1 MDLAWMLPAI
11 VVVPLLSAAIVGYFR
26 NTWSKSLVSWVA
38 CGSVAISFALTVA
51 VAAQYWGG
59 GAVAPIRSALTSWGS
74 LLDLG
79 LVADGLSLWWALV
92 VTGAGLLIHIYSTAY
107 MREDESYGRFMA
119 KMNFFI
125 FAMTL
130 LVLSDNFV
138 GLAMGWGCVGLA
150 SYMLIGF
157 YFTRPGAQNAA
168 IKAFVMNI
176 IGEAGLFAGIAF
188 IYANFGS
195 FKFDDVF
202 GAIAQ
207 GPVSASALN
216 LIGLLLLI
224 GAAAKSAQL
233 PLHTWL
239 PYAMEGPTPVSA
251 LIHAATMVTA
261 GVYLVSRAYPIY
273 EVATGA
279 AMAVAW
285 IGGLGALFGALVAAG
300 QFDIKRVLAFSTLSQ
315 IGYMFLANGL
325 GAYVAADFH
334 FFTHAFFKA
343 CLFLAAGIVVHHYG
357 GDQDIRHMGG
367 LWYRDRFA
375 GLTFGAAALALIG
388 LPPFAGFFSKDEILL
403 AAYSQGQWALF
414 AIAIVAA
421 GLTAFYNVRL
431 FSLVFLGDAYVPP
444 AKPAGKKRSRA
455 QAAAEVAAHAH
466 GHSHGHDHATPAA
479 MKWPV
484 AILAVLSVVSGWLFF
499 GHVQLTAL
507 EPAFPTLELHHES
520 VNPVVAGLS
529 VAVALAGGLISWYL
543 YRPAGARRAVELDP
557 LHKPG
562 ILYNMFYVDT
572 LYDVAFVQPARATA
586 EFVGD
591 LFDPRGIDGVVNGLG
606 ALSRGLGGLLRRWQS
621 GLVRSYVLT
630 VFAGVLL
637 VVAYYMFYV

>member
-26 NTWSKSLVSWVA
+26 NTWSKTTVSWVA
-38 CGSVAISFALTVA
+38 CGSVAAAFAMVVA
-51 VAAQYWGG
+51 LAVQYYGPAG
-59 GAVAPIRSALTSWGS
+59 TEPIRSALTSWGGLAS
-74 LLDLG
+74 LG
-79 LVADGLSLWWALV
+79 LVADGLSIWWALV

-107 MREDESYGRFMA
+107 MRDDESYGRFMA
-119 KMNFFI
+119 KLNFFI
-125 FAMTL
+125 YAMSL
-130 LVLSDNFV
+130 LVLSDNFI
-138 GLAMGWGCVGLA
+138 GLAIGWGCVGLA

-157 YFTRPGAQNAA
+157 YFTKPSAQNAA

-195 FKFDDVF
+195 FKFTDVF

-207 GPVSASALN
+207 GQGSYAALN
-216 LIGLLLLI
+216 MIGLLLLI
-224 GAAAKSAQL
+224 GAVAKSAQL

-279 AMAVAW
+279 AMTVAW
-285 IGGLGALFGALVAAG
+285 VGGLGALFGALVAAG

-343 CLFLAAGIVVHHYG
+343 CLFLAAGIVVHHYN

-375 GLTFGAAALALIG
+375 AICFGLAALALIG
-388 LPPFAGFFSKDEILL
+388 LPPFSGFFSKDEILL

-414 AIAIVAA
+414 VIAVLAA

-431 FSLVFLGDAYVPP
+431 FSLVFLGDAWAP
-444 AKPAGKKRSRA
+444 AAKVVGKKKGRA
-455 QAAAEVAAHAH
+455 QAAAHGHDAHADH
-466 GHSHGHDHATPAA
+466 HHDHATPAA

-499 GHVQLTAL
+499 GHYQLSAL
-507 EPAFPTLELHHES
+507 APAFPTLELHHEAI
-520 VNPVVAGLS
+520 NPVVAGLS
-529 VAVALAGGLISWYL
+529 VAVALVGGLVSWYL
-543 YRPAGARRAVELDP
+543 YRPDGVRRALELDP
-557 LHKPG
+557 LRKPG

-572 LYDVAFVQPARATA
+572 LYDVLFVQPAKATA

-591 LFDPRGIDGVVNGLG
+591 LFDPRAIDGIVNGLG
-606 ALSRGLGGLLRRWQS
+606 TLARELGGLLRHWQN
-621 GLVRSYVLT
+621 GLVRSYALT
-630 VFAGVLL
+630 VFGGVVL
-637 VVAYYMFYV
+637 VVAYYVFYV

>member
-26 NTWSKSLVSWVA
+26 NTWSKTTVSWVA
-38 CGSVAISFALTVA
+38 CGSVAAAFAMVVA
-51 VAAQYWGG
+51 LAVQYWG
-59 GAVAPIRSALTSWGS
+59 AAAAEPIRSGLTSWGS
-74 LLDLG
+74 LASLG

-119 KMNFFI
+119 KLNFFI
-125 FAMTL
+125 FAMSL
-130 LVLSDNFV
+130 LVLSDNFI
-138 GLAMGWGCVGLA
+138 GLAIGWGCVGLA

-157 YFTRPGAQNAA
+157 YFTKPAAQNAA

-176 IGEAGLFAGIAF
+176 AGEAGLFAGIAF

-195 FKFDDVF
+195 FKFDEVF

-207 GPVSASALN
+207 GQGVAALN
-216 LIGLLLLI
+216 LIGILLLI
-224 GAAAKSAQL
+224 GAVAKSAQL

-273 EVATGA
+273 EVASGA
-279 AMAVAW
+279 AMTVAW
-285 IGGLGALFGALVAAG
+285 VGGLGALFGALVAAG

-343 CLFLAAGIVVHHYG
+343 CLFLAAGIVVHHYN

-367 LWYRDRFA
+367 LWYRDKFA

-403 AAYSQGQWALF
+403 AAFSQGQWALF
-414 AIAIVAA
+414 TIAVLAA
-421 GLTAFYNVRL
+421 GMTAFYNVRL
-431 FSLVFLGDAYVPP
+431 FSLVFLGDAYVAPVRQV
-444 AKPAGKKRSRA
+444 GKKRSRKQAEAAGADA
-455 QAAAEVAAHAH
+455 QAHAH
-466 GHSHGHDHATPAA
+466 AHETPAA

-507 EPAFPTLELHHES
+507 APSFPTLDLHAEAI
-520 VNPVVAGLS
+520 NPVVAGLS
-529 VAVALAGGLISWYL
+529 VAVALVGGLISWYL
-543 YRPAGARRAVELDP
+543 YRPEGARRAVELNP

-572 LYDVAFVQPARATA
+572 LYDFLFVRPAKETA
-586 EFVGD
+586 QFIGQ

-606 ALSRGLGGLLRRWQS
+606 ALARELGGVLRRWQN
-621 GLVRSYVLT
+621 GLVRSYALT
-630 VFAGVLL
+630 VFAGVVL
-637 VVAYYMFYV
+637 VVAYYVFYV

>member
-1 MDLAWMLPAI
+1 MNLAWMLPAI
-11 VVVPLLSAAIVGYFR
+11 VVVPLLSAAVVGYFR
-26 NTWSKSLVSWVA
+26 NTWSKTTVSWVA
-38 CGSVAISFALTVA
+38 CGSVAASFAMTVA
-51 VAAQYWGG
+51 LAVQYWG
-59 GAVAPIRSALTSWGS
+59 AAEPEPIRSALTSWGS

-125 FAMTL
+125 FAMSM
-130 LVLSDNFV
+130 LVLSDNFA
-138 GLAMGWGCVGLA
+138 GMAIGWGCVGLA

-157 YFTRPGAQNAA
+157 YFTKPSAQNAA
-168 IKAFVMNI
+168 IKAFVMNV

-207 GPVSASALN
+207 GQVSVATLN
-216 LIGLLLLI
+216 LIGILLLI
-224 GAAAKSAQL
+224 GAVAKSAQL

-261 GVYLVSRAYPIY
+261 GVYLVSRAHPLY

-279 AMAVAW
+279 ALTVAW

-315 IGYMFLANGL
+315 IGYMFLGNGL

-343 CLFLAAGIVVHHYG
+343 GLFLTAGIVVHHYH

-375 GLTFGAAALALIG
+375 AICFGLAALALIG
-388 LPPFAGFFSKDEILL
+388 LPPFSGFFSKDEILL
-403 AAYSQGQWALF
+403 AAFQHGQWALF
-414 AIAIVAA
+414 AIAVLAA
-421 GLTAFYNVRL
+421 GMTAFYNVRL
-431 FSLVFLGDAYVPP
+431 YSLVFLGDAYVPQVK
-444 AKPAGKKRSRA
+444 AVGKKKARA
-455 QAAAEVAAHAH
+455 AQLEPQAHAEH
-466 GHSHGHDHATPAA
+466 EHATPAA
-479 MKWPV
+479 MKWSV

-499 GHVQLTAL
+499 GHYQLSAL
-507 EPAFPTLELHHES
+507 EPAFPTLELHHEPI
-520 VNPVVAGLS
+520 NWVVAGLS
-529 VAVALAGGLISWYL
+529 VAVALVGGLISWHL
-543 YRPAGARRAVELDP
+543 YRPDGVRRALELDP
-557 LHKPG
+557 QYKPG

-572 LYDVAFVQPARATA
+572 LYDYAFVRPARAVA

-591 LFDPRGIDGVVNGLG
+591 LFDPKAVDGIVNGLG
-606 ALSRGLGGLLRRWQS
+606 VLARELGGRLRRWQN
-621 GLVRSYVLT
+621 GLVRSYALT
-630 VFAGVLL
+630 VFCGVVL
-637 VVAYYMFYV
+637 VVAYYVFYV

>member
-1 MDLAWMLPAI
+1 MNLAWMLPAI
-11 VVVPLLSAAIVGYFR
+11 VVVPLLSAAVVGYFR
-26 NTWSKSLVSWVA
+26 NTWSKTTVSWVA
-38 CGSVAISFALTVA
+38 CGSVAASFAMTVA
-51 VAAQYWGG
+51 LAVQYWG
-59 GAVAPIRSALTSWGS
+59 AAEPEPIRSALTSWGS

-125 FAMTL
+125 FAMSM
-130 LVLSDNFV
+130 LVLSDNFA
-138 GLAMGWGCVGLA
+138 GMAIGWGCVGLA

-157 YFTRPGAQNAA
+157 YFTKPSAQNAA
-168 IKAFVMNI
+168 IKAFVMNV

-207 GPVSASALN
+207 GQVSVATLN
-216 LIGLLLLI
+216 LIGILLLI
-224 GAAAKSAQL
+224 GAVAKSAQL

-261 GVYLVSRAYPIY
+261 GVYLVSRAHPLY

-279 AMAVAW
+279 ALTVAW

-315 IGYMFLANGL
+315 IGYMFLGNGL

-343 CLFLAAGIVVHHYG
+343 GLFLTAGIVVHHYH

-375 GLTFGAAALALIG
+375 AICFGLAALALIG
-388 LPPFAGFFSKDEILL
+388 LPPFSGFFSKDEILL
-403 AAYSQGQWALF
+403 AAFQHGQWALF
-414 AIAIVAA
+414 AIAVLAA
-421 GLTAFYNVRL
+421 GMTAFYNVRL
-431 FSLVFLGDAYVPP
+431 YSLVFLGDAYVPQVK
-444 AKPAGKKRSRA
+444 AVGKKKARA
-455 QAAAEVAAHAH
+455 AQLEPQAHAEH
-466 GHSHGHDHATPAA
+466 EHATPAA
-479 MKWPV
+479 MKWSV

-499 GHVQLTAL
+499 GHYQLSAL
-507 EPAFPTLELHHES
+507 EPAFPTLELHHEPI
-520 VNPVVAGLS
+520 NWVVAGLS
-529 VAVALAGGLISWYL
+529 VAVALVGGLISWYL
-543 YRPAGARRAVELDP
+543 YRPDGVRRALELDP
-557 LHKPG
+557 QYKPG

-572 LYDVAFVQPARATA
+572 LYDYAFVRPARAVA

-591 LFDPRGIDGVVNGLG
+591 LFDPKAVDGIVNGLG
-606 ALSRGLGGLLRRWQS
+606 VLARELGGRLRRWQN
-621 GLVRSYVLT
+621 GLVRSYALT
-630 VFAGVLL
+630 VFCGVVL
-637 VVAYYMFYV
+637 VVAYYVFYV

>member
-26 NTWSKSLVSWVA
+26 NTWSKTTVSWVA
-38 CGSVAISFALTVA
+38 CGSVAAAFAMVVA
-51 VAAQYWGG
+51 LAVQYYGAAGTE
-59 GAVAPIRSALTSWGS
+59 PIRSALTSWGAVAS
-74 LLDLG
+74 LG
-79 LVADGLSLWWALV
+79 LVADGLSIWWALV

-107 MREDESYGRFMA
+107 MRDDESYGRFMA

-125 FAMTL
+125 YAMSL
-130 LVLSDNFV
+130 LVLSDNFI
-138 GLAMGWGCVGLA
+138 GLAIGWGCVGLA

-157 YFTRPGAQNAA
+157 YFTKPSAQNAA

-195 FKFDDVF
+195 FTFTDVF

-207 GPVSASALN
+207 GQGSNAALN

-224 GAAAKSAQL
+224 GAVAKSAQL

-261 GVYLVSRAYPIY
+261 GVYLVSRAHPIY
-273 EVATGA
+273 EMASGA
-279 AMAVAW
+279 ALAVAW
-285 IGGLGALFGALVAAG
+285 VGGLGALFGALVAAG

-343 CLFLAAGIVVHHYG
+343 GLFLTAGIVVHHYN

-375 GLTFGAAALALIG
+375 AICFGVAALALIG

-403 AAYSQGQWALF
+403 AAYHEHQWALF
-414 AIAIVAA
+414 VIAVLAA
-421 GLTAFYNVRL
+421 GMTAFYNVRL
-431 FSLVFLGDAYVPP
+431 FSLVFLGDAWAP
-444 AKPAGKKRSRA
+444 AAKVVGKKKGRA
-455 QAAAEVAAHAH
+455 QAAVHAHDAHAH
-466 GHSHGHDHATPAA
+466 HDHHHETPAA

-499 GHVQLTAL
+499 GHYQLSAL
-507 EPAFPTLELHHES
+507 EPAFPTLELHAEAI
-520 VNPVVAGLS
+520 NPLVAGLS
-529 VAVALAGGLISWYL
+529 VAVALIGGAVSWYL
-543 YRPAGARRAVELDP
+543 YRPDGLRRAVELDP

-572 LYDVAFVQPARATA
+572 LYDYLFVQPAKAMA

-591 LFDPRGIDGVVNGLG
+591 LFDPRAIDGVVNGLG
-606 ALSRGLGGLLRRWQS
+606 AVARELGGMLRHWQN
-621 GLVRSYVLT
+621 GLVRSYALT
-630 VFAGVLL
+630 VFGGVVL
-637 VVAYYMFYV
+637 VVAYYVFYV

>member
-1 MDLAWMLPAI
+1 MNLAWMLPAI
-11 VVVPLLSAAIVGYFR
+11 VVVPLLSAAVVGYFR
-26 NTWSKSLVSWVA
+26 NTWSKTTVSWVA
-38 CGSVAISFALTVA
+38 CGSVAASFAMTVA
-51 VAAQYWGG
+51 LAVQYWG
-59 GAVAPIRSALTSWGS
+59 AAEPEPIRSALTSWGS

-125 FAMTL
+125 FAMSM
-130 LVLSDNFV
+130 LVLSDNFA
-138 GLAMGWGCVGLA
+138 GMAIGWGCVGLA

-157 YFTRPGAQNAA
+157 YFTKPSAQNAA
-168 IKAFVMNI
+168 IKAFVMNV

-207 GPVSASALN
+207 GQVSVATLN
-216 LIGLLLLI
+216 LIGILLLI
-224 GAAAKSAQL
+224 GAVAKSAQL

-261 GVYLVSRAYPIY
+261 GVYLVSRAHPLY

-279 AMAVAW
+279 ALTVAW

-315 IGYMFLANGL
+315 IGYMFLGNGL

-343 CLFLAAGIVVHHYG
+343 GLFLTAGIVVHHYH

-375 GLTFGAAALALIG
+375 AICFGLAALALIG
-388 LPPFAGFFSKDEILL
+388 LPPFSGFFSKDEILL
-403 AAYSQGQWALF
+403 AAFQHGQWALF
-414 AIAIVAA
+414 AIAVLAA
-421 GLTAFYNVRL
+421 GMTAFYNVRL
-431 FSLVFLGDAYVPP
+431 YSLVFLGDAYVPQVK
-444 AKPAGKKRSRA
+444 AVGKKKARA
-455 QAAAEVAAHAH
+455 AQLEPQAHAEH
-466 GHSHGHDHATPAA
+466 EHATPAA

-499 GHVQLTAL
+499 GHYQLSAL
-507 EPAFPTLELHHES
+507 EPAFPTLELHHEPI
-520 VNPVVAGLS
+520 NWVVAGLS
-529 VAVALAGGLISWYL
+529 VAVALVGGLISWYL
-543 YRPAGARRAVELDP
+543 YRPDGVRRALELDP
-557 LHKPG
+557 QYKPG

-572 LYDVAFVQPARATA
+572 LYDYAFVRPARAVA

-591 LFDPRGIDGVVNGLG
+591 LFDPKAVDGIVNGLG
-606 ALSRGLGGLLRRWQS
+606 VLARELGGRLRRWQN
-621 GLVRSYVLT
+621 GLVRSYALT
-630 VFAGVLL
+630 VFCGVVL
-637 VVAYYMFYV
+637 VVAYYVFYV

>member
-26 NTWSKSLVSWVA
+26 NTWSKGLVSWVA

-59 GAVAPIRSALTSWGS
+59 GTVPIRSGLTSWGS

-107 MREDESYGRFMA
+107 MGADDSYGRFMA

-130 LVLSDNFV
+130 LVLSDNFA
-138 GLAMGWGCVGLA
+138 GMAIGWGCVGLA

-157 YFTRPGAQNAA
+157 YFTRPGAQHAA

-207 GPVSASALN
+207 GQGSRAALN

-261 GVYLVSRAYPIY
+261 GVYLVSRAHPIY
-273 EVATGA
+273 EVASGA
-279 AMAVAW
+279 AMTVAW

-343 CLFLAAGIVVHHYG
+343 CLFLAAGIVVHHYH

-375 GLTFGAAALALIG
+375 AITFGAAALALIG

-403 AAYSQGQWALF
+403 AAFSQGQWALF
-414 AIAIVAA
+414 TIAVLAA

-444 AKPAGKKRSRA
+444 VKPAGKKRSRA
-455 QAAAEVAAHAH
+455 QAAADHGAGAH
-466 GHSHGHDHATPAA
+466 GHHHATPAA

-499 GHVQLTAL
+499 GHYQLTAL
-507 EPAFPTLELHHES
+507 EPAFPTLELHAEA

-529 VAVALAGGLISWYL
+529 VAVALVGGLVSWYL
-543 YRPAGARRAVELDP
+543 YRPQGARRAVELDP

-562 ILYNMFYVDT
+562 ILYHMFYVDT
-572 LYDVAFVQPARATA
+572 LYDVLFVQPARAVA

-591 LFDPRGIDGVVNGLG
+591 LLDPRGIDGVVNGLG
-606 ALSRGLGGLLRRWQS
+606 TLSRELGGLLRRWQN

-637 VVAYYMFYV
+637 VVAYYVFYV

>member
-1 MDLAWMLPAI
+1 MNLAWMLPAI
-11 VVVPLLSAAIVGYFR
+11 VVVPLLSAAVVGYFR
-26 NTWSKSLVSWVA
+26 NTWSKTTVSWVA
-38 CGSVAISFALTVA
+38 CGSVAASFAMTVA
-51 VAAQYWGG
+51 LAVQYWG
-59 GAVAPIRSALTSWGS
+59 AAEPEPIRSALTSWGS

-125 FAMTL
+125 FAMSM
-130 LVLSDNFV
+130 LVLSDNFA
-138 GLAMGWGCVGLA
+138 GMAIGWGCVGLA

-157 YFTRPGAQNAA
+157 YFTKPSAQNAA
-168 IKAFVMNI
+168 IKAFVMNV

-207 GPVSASALN
+207 GQVSVATLN
-216 LIGLLLLI
+216 LIGILLLT
-224 GAAAKSAQL
+224 GAVAKSAQL

-261 GVYLVSRAYPIY
+261 GVYLVSRAHPLY

-279 AMAVAW
+279 ALTVAW

-315 IGYMFLANGL
+315 IGYMFLGNGL

-343 CLFLAAGIVVHHYG
+343 GLFLTAGIVVHHYH

-375 GLTFGAAALALIG
+375 AICFGLAALALIG
-388 LPPFAGFFSKDEILL
+388 LPPFSGFFSKDEILL
-403 AAYSQGQWALF
+403 AAFQHGQWALF
-414 AIAIVAA
+414 AIAVLAA
-421 GLTAFYNVRL
+421 GMTAFYNVRL
-431 FSLVFLGDAYVPP
+431 YSLVFLGDAYVPQVK
-444 AKPAGKKRSRA
+444 AVGKKKARA
-455 QAAAEVAAHAH
+455 AQLEPQAHAEH
-466 GHSHGHDHATPAA
+466 EHATPAA

-499 GHVQLTAL
+499 GHYQLSAL
-507 EPAFPTLELHHES
+507 EPAFPTLELHHEPI
-520 VNPVVAGLS
+520 NWVVAGLS
-529 VAVALAGGLISWYL
+529 VAVALVGGLISWYL
-543 YRPAGARRAVELDP
+543 YRPDGVRRALELDP
-557 LHKPG
+557 QYKPG

-572 LYDVAFVQPARATA
+572 LYDYAFVRPARAVA

-591 LFDPRGIDGVVNGLG
+591 LFDPKAVDGIVNGLG
-606 ALSRGLGGLLRRWQS
+606 VLARELGGRLRRWQN
-621 GLVRSYVLT
+621 GLVRSYALT
-630 VFAGVLL
+630 VFCGVVL
-637 VVAYYMFYV
+637 VVAYYVFYV

>member
-1 MDLAWMLPAI
+1 MNLAWMLPAI
-11 VVVPLLSAAIVGYFR
+11 VVVPLLSAAVVGYFR
-26 NTWSKSLVSWVA
+26 NTWSKTTVSWVA
-38 CGSVAISFALTVA
+38 CGSVAASFAMTVA
-51 VAAQYWGG
+51 LAVQYWG
-59 GAVAPIRSALTSWGS
+59 AAEPEPIRSALTSWGS

-125 FAMTL
+125 FAMSM
-130 LVLSDNFV
+130 LVLSDNFA
-138 GLAMGWGCVGLA
+138 GMAIGWGCVGLA

-157 YFTRPGAQNAA
+157 YFTKPSAQNAA
-168 IKAFVMNI
+168 IKAFVMNV

-207 GPVSASALN
+207 GQVSVATLN
-216 LIGLLLLI
+216 LIGILLLI
-224 GAAAKSAQL
+224 GAVAKSAQL

-261 GVYLVSRAYPIY
+261 GVYLVSRAHPLY

-279 AMAVAW
+279 ALTVAW

-315 IGYMFLANGL
+315 IGYMFLGNGL

-343 CLFLAAGIVVHHYG
+343 GLFLTAGIVVHHYH

-375 GLTFGAAALALIG
+375 AICFGLAALALIG
-388 LPPFAGFFSKDEILL
+388 LPPFSGFFSKDEILL
-403 AAYSQGQWALF
+403 AAFQHGQWALF
-414 AIAIVAA
+414 AIAVLAA
-421 GLTAFYNVRL
+421 GMTAFYNVRL
-431 FSLVFLGDAYVPP
+431 YSLVFLGDAYVPQVK
-444 AKPAGKKRSRA
+444 AVGKKKARA
-455 QAAAEVAAHAH
+455 AQLEPQAHAEH
-466 GHSHGHDHATPAA
+466 EHATPAA

-499 GHVQLTAL
+499 GHYQLSAL
-507 EPAFPTLELHHES
+507 EPAFPTLELHHEPI
-520 VNPVVAGLS
+520 NWVVAGLS
-529 VAVALAGGLISWYL
+529 VAVALVGGLISWHL
-543 YRPAGARRAVELDP
+543 YRPDGVRRALELDP
-557 LHKPG
+557 QYKPG

-572 LYDVAFVQPARATA
+572 LYDYAFVRPARAVA

-591 LFDPRGIDGVVNGLG
+591 LFDPKAVDGIVNGLG
-606 ALSRGLGGLLRRWQS
+606 VLARELGGRLRRWQN
-621 GLVRSYVLT
+621 GLVRSYALT
-630 VFAGVLL
+630 VFCGVVL
-637 VVAYYMFYV
+637 VVAYYVFYV